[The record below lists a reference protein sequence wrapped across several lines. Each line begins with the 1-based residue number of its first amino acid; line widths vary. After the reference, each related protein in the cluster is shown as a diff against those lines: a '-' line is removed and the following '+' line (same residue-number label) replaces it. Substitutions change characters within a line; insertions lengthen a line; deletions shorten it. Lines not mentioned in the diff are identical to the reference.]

1 MRKVEMNLRFLC
13 APAFR
18 KIAMFFLVI
27 TAVLQNNCLSM
38 EKKIFA
44 AGCAE
49 PRRTEEQIAVSYSIP
64 QEKHH
69 YLGEITI
76 QYGSGYERPDI
87 LRRLRIEAA
96 QCGADGLLLG
106 SFSRSDSKWKW
117 ADKNVNDSF
126 DTSGYRLIVTLY
138 RLE

>member
-1 MRKVEMNLRFLC
+1 MLSRVAIR
-13 APAFR
+13 
-18 KIAMFFLVI
+18 I
-27 TAVLQNNCLSM
+27 TLLALGALHIHCLSM
-38 EKKIFA
+38 DKKIFA

-49 PRRTEEQIAVSYSIP
+49 PRRTVDEITVSYALP
-64 QEKHH
+64 PEKHR

-87 LRRLRIEAA
+87 LRRLKTEAA
-96 QCGADGLLLG
+96 ACGADGILLG
-106 SFSRSDSKWKW
+106 SFSRVDSKWKW
-117 ADKNVNDSF
+117 ADKNMQDSF